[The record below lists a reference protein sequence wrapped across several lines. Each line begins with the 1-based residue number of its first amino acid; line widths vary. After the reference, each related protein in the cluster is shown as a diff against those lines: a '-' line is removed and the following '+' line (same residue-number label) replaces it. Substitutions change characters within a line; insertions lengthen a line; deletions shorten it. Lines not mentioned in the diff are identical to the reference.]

1 MPFAPSGYRGARAGT
16 GPLGQCGRTHGG
28 REFNQ
33 ICFGDIVFIQYRVEG
48 RLFQRLAVDGEFG
61 PIQCLPDGTFE
72 APERLHLNFPD
83 LERVQYAHV
92 NGVGSLVGEVSAY
105 ADSKLLMSLS
115 YVNRLK
121 AIVEEQINPA
131 LTVTD
136 LSTVFA
142 FDVENAA
149 YSNASMRRS
158 GRLRP
163 PLKACRRCDIENPWL
178 RREEFDVCFTALVRY
193 RPSGE
198 SPAVE
203 AASQPAKAT
212 PEVVPL
218 TAQSKDRR
226 CAGDVA
232 SHEGVA
238 RARPAR
244 RATRPG
250 TRAG

>member
-1 MPFAPSGYRGARAGT
+1 MPFAPSGYRGARAGA

-48 RLFQRLAVDGEFG
+48 RLFQRLAVDCEFG
-61 PIQCLPDGTFE
+61 PIQCFPDGTFE

-149 YSNASMRRS
+149 YSTPPCGGAVGS
-158 GRLRP
+158 GPLSRLVADATSRTRGCAAKSLTCALP
-163 PLKACRRCDIENPWL
+163 RWSD
-178 RREEFDVCFTALVRY
+178 TAL
-193 RPSGE
+193 G
-198 SPAVE
+198 
-203 AASQPAKAT
+203 
-212 PEVVPL
+212 
-218 TAQSKDRR
+218 
-226 CAGDVA
+226 
-232 SHEGVA
+232 
-238 RARPAR
+238 
-244 RATRPG
+244 
-250 TRAG
+250 